1 MMRGDGL
8 AVLIRRTAEQLEH
21 DGRSGLARDLANALF
36 EDERLEGPPAERAHA
51 HSLLA
56 NIELRQGA
64 FGSAAEHATEAVA
77 LAERSGDSEALSAAL
92 YAQGEVEYLE
102 GAWRET
108 KPLDEALRL
117 HERCLEIRREA
128 GDVAGV
134 SISLSRIGVIH
145 ERLGDQE
152 RAVACYEES
161 LEAAE
166 AADFVEG
173 TSRNLVHLGG
183 AEDLA
188 GNLEAALD
196 YYERSVLASRPSHDV
211 RSLAFDLCNVAS
223 ALARLG
229 GDLAKASECLVEARS
244 LAEGMDWKLGLIR
257 VMQIEAYVSK
267 AGGDASA
274 ARTTLQAAADL
285 SRRYGFA
292 AFERRLSEQIEE
304 LEEGASS

>member
-1 MMRGDGL
+1 MVSQL
-8 AVLIRRTAEQLEH
+8 VAAIREAAIQLEH
-21 DGRSGLARDLANALF
+21 DGRSGLARDLAEALLQ
-36 EDERLEGPPAERAHA
+36 DERLGAPLAEQAHA
-51 HSLLA
+51 HTLLA
-56 NIELRQGA
+56 NVELRQGA
-64 FGSAAEHATEAVA
+64 FGFAAEHATEAVA

-92 YAQGEVEYLE
+92 YALGEVEYLE

-128 GDVAGV
+128 DDLAGV
-134 SISLSRIGVIH
+134 SVSLSRIGVIH
-145 ERLGDQE
+145 ERLGDQD

-161 LEAAE
+161 LKAAE
-166 AADFVEG
+166 SADFIEG
-173 TSRNLVHLGG
+173 TSRNLVHLGA
-183 AEDLA
+183 AEDRA

-211 RSLAFDLCNVAS
+211 RALTFDLGNVAS
-223 ALARLG
+223 ALARSG
-229 GDLAKASECLVEARS
+229 GDLTKASECLVEARS

-267 AGGDASA
+267 AGGDTRA
-274 ARTTLQAAADL
+274 ARTSLQTAADL

-292 AFERRLSEQIEE
+292 PFERRLSEQIEE
-304 LEEGASS
+304 LEEAASS